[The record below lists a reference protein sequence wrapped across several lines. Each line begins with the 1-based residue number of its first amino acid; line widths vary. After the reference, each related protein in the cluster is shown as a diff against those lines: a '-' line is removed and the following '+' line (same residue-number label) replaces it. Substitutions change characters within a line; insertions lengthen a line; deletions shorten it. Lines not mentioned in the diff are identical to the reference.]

1 MSLPI
6 GAQKRTTDGVIG
18 VSGAKIRI
26 YGFLVTADSSGAV
39 VAVYDGTGTGGVL
52 MDSLVGAAS
61 VVTRISYPGGLYF
74 GSGCYIDIDAHTTSV
89 VAIYEQENSI
99 F

>member
-18 VSGAKIRI
+18 VSGKKIRV
-26 YGFLVTADSSGAV
+26 YGFLVSADSSGAV
-39 VAVYDGTGTGGVL
+39 VAVYDGVDTSGVL

-61 VVTRISYPGGLYF
+61 VVTRISYPGGLLF
-74 GSGCYIDIDAHTTSV
+74 NSGCYIDIDAHTTSV
-89 VAIYEQENSI
+89 VAIYEQENS
-99 F
+99 

>member
-6 GAQKRTTDGVIG
+6 GSQKRTTDGAIG
-18 VSGAKIRI
+18 TSGTKIRI

-61 VVTRISYPGGLYF
+61 VVTRISYPGGLALN
-74 GSGCYIDIDAHTTSV
+74 SGCYIDIDAHTTSV
-89 VAIYEQENSI
+89 VAIYEQENS
-99 F
+99 

>member
-18 VSGAKIRI
+18 GSGSKIRV

-61 VVTRISYPGGLYF
+61 VVTRISYPGGLLF
-74 GSGCYIDIDAHTTSV
+74 NSGCYIDIDAHTTSV
-89 VAIYEQENSI
+89 VAIYEQENT
-99 F
+99 